1 MLKYFH
7 VRFVAQMES
16 RTTTTAICT
25 RLPATPGSTSHLGT
39 AGSVGRNFFSPAFP
53 DFRIIKTLMSNESI
67 VSVASDPEIF
77 QFSSWGISTFLSLFS
92 GGYITY

>member
-39 AGSVGRNFFSPAFP
+39 AGSVGRNFFSLAFP

-67 VSVASDPEIF
+67 VLVSVASDPE
-77 QFSSWGISTFLSLFS
+77 GRCKK
-92 GGYITY
+92 

>member
-39 AGSVGRNFFSPAFP
+39 AGSVGRNFFSLAFP
-53 DFRIIKTLMSNESI
+53 DFNKYG
-67 VSVASDPEIF
+67 IF

-92 GGYITY
+92 GGYIT